1 MIRLHRTL
9 LAGALLVLAST
20 SAQAAG
26 IIAGGS
32 FGGINVAKNGTDL
45 STSTLITAADT
56 VTSSPGTGAL
66 APPPLLTSFGPN
78 SIDLSMA
85 ASGFGFSLT
94 NATYGT
100 FTGTTGTI
108 VQQTAD
114 FIDLYILGSLTV
126 GAESGPASVRISI
139 NLSGTSLSEA
149 ITLNAPPASIPEPTS
164 VALAG
169 IGLAAAG
176 LVGLRKRS
184 V

>member
-26 IIAGGS
+26 ITAGLS
-32 FGGINVAKNGTDL
+32 FGGVNPTIDNGTNL
-45 STSTLITAADT
+45 LNTTSISAPDT
-56 VTSSPGTGAL
+56 ISIGTGTGDL
-66 APPPLLTSFGPN
+66 APVPSLTSFGPH
-78 SIDLSMA
+78 SLDLTMA

-100 FTGTTGTI
+100 FVAASGLI
-108 VQQTAD
+108 VQQTTD
-114 FIDLYILGSLTV
+114 FLDLYILGTLTV
-126 GAESGPASVRISI
+126 GANSGDASVRISI
-139 NLSGTSLSEA
+139 NRTGAAYGET
-149 ITLNAPPASIPEPTS
+149 ITLNAPPVPEPASI
-164 VALAG
+164 ALAG